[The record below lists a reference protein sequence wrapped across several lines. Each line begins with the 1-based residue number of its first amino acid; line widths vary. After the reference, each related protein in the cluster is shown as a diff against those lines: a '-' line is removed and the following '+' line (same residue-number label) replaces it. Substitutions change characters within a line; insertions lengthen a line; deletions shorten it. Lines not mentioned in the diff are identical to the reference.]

1 MDTRAEVV
9 RIELRAYVDDDPDL
23 SWLEQTDQEMGEG
36 FQAEGKK
43 RLESYGDEWWSVGL
57 QCRAIVRV
65 LNAEFSI
72 DSDELWGIES
82 DSGTDY
88 FLGVWTDNYAEIRGR
103 LLNRGF
109 TADELN
115 VVPVEVVST
124 PDAPDYTFYN

>member
-1 MDTRAEVV
+1 MDTKAEVV

-23 SWLEQTDQEMGEG
+23 SWLEQTDQEMGKG
-36 FQAEGKK
+36 WSAYGKE
-43 RLESYGDEWWSVGL
+43 RLAAYGDEWWSVGL

-124 PDAPDYTFYN
+124 PDAPDHTFYN